1 MSGNI
6 QELLA
11 AAEAVDA
18 DPHPVE
24 DGPAAA
30 ANVNNN
36 AVVNAI
42 DVNNLVPAAP
52 HALEFLAQ
60 QPALNPDLM
69 PGWYRSGQV
78 LQSFFKEICKLVYRS
93 GFQSVIN
100 NDAIR
105 LFNEGVGLFQV
116 LQESLPSSQRSRE
129 ENEEQLELLEARCNG
144 YKESV
149 LVALTEYDI
158 ALNLEQTVDLSDE
171 DEPAANHEDDDRW
184 SYEPDW
190 SVDTNTSSGG
200 VDDLT
205 DLEDED
211 EFPGDEQEEG
221 EEGEEEEEEEGQ
233 ASSVITIDSDSD
245 VEVAVEEAHNMS
257 VEIIN

>member
-6 QELLA
+6 HTLLA

-18 DPHPVE
+18 DPHPVG
-24 DGPAAA
+24 DGHAAA
-30 ANVNNN
+30 VNVNNN

-116 LQESLPSSQRSRE
+116 LQESLPSSQRTRE

-149 LVALTEYDI
+149 IMALTVYDI

-190 SVDTNTSSGG
+190 SIDTNTSSGG

-205 DLEDED
+205 DPED
-211 EFPGDEQEEG
+211 EFPDDDQ
-221 EEGEEEEEEEGQ
+221 EEEEEEEQ
-233 ASSVITIDSDSD
+233 ASSVIAIDSDSD
-245 VEVAVEEAHNMS
+245 VEVASEEAHNMS
-257 VEIIN
+257 VEILD